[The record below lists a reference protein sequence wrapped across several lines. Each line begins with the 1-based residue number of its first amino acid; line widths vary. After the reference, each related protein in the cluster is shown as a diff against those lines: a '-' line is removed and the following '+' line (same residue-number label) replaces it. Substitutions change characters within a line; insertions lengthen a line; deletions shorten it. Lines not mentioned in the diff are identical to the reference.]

1 VTRRAELEVT
11 LGRAA
16 GGRRSAAAK
25 PFRAL
30 VLAGFSGTA
39 APAPTLAARRVSAT
53 DFDAVLQE
61 VAPSVSL
68 EIAGPP
74 AVRETLALTA
84 LEDFHPDRLLAR
96 VAALRAPA
104 LAAAAPP
111 TAAEAPRAPVAGGQ
125 AGESDADLLG
135 RLLGQRASS
144 ATPSRAQQKVR
155 ELIEDA
161 LSGTAT
167 ANSPARDDALRAAR
181 TALLRAI
188 LSDANFRALERAW
201 RSVHFL
207 ATRLDEDQ
215 LELHIADLPK
225 AVLAEQLARAG
236 GRLEATPLH
245 ALLVGQG
252 GDEPWDAIVTDYGFA
267 LAHDDLMLLA
277 TLGALAA
284 RVPAPLLAHADLSL
298 CGCGSASAV
307 DAPWD
312 WKIGDDEVGQ
322 LWRELRRHP
331 AAKQLVLAAPRF
343 VLRHPY
349 GKRTDPIDSFAFE
362 ELPPRPSH
370 DAFLWASPAFVCAYW
385 LAAQHAGGADA
396 AETALDELPAPTFD
410 DGRGDA
416 VQPPLEVLLSE
427 RARAAAE
434 QHGIVAIAGGRNTTR
449 IAAAGLFAFAE

>member
-1 VTRRAELEVT
+1 MTRRAELEVT

-30 VLAGFSGTA
+30 VLAGFSGA
-39 APAPTLAARRVSAT
+39 APAPTMAARRISAD
-53 DFDAVLQE
+53 DFDAVLHE
-61 VAPSVSL
+61 LAPTVSL

-74 AVRETLALTA
+74 AVRETLKLTA
-84 LEDFHPDRLLAR
+84 LDDFHPDRLLER
-96 VAALRAPA
+96 VAALREPS

-111 TAAEAPRAPVAGGQ
+111 TVAEGARELAAGAQ
-125 AGESDADLLG
+125 AAESDADLLG

-144 ATPSRAQQKVR
+144 TAPSRAQQKVR
-155 ELIEDA
+155 ELIEGA
-161 LSGTAT
+161 LAGAT
-167 ANSPARDDALRAAR
+167 AAASPARDDALRAAR

-188 LSDANFRALERAW
+188 LNDSGFRDLERAW

-215 LELHIADLPK
+215 LELHIADLSK
-225 AVLAEQLARAG
+225 AALSEQLARSN

-245 ALLVGQG
+245 ALLVGRG
-252 GDEPWDAIVTDYGFA
+252 GDEPWDAVVTDYTFT

-277 TLGALAA
+277 MLGALAA

-298 CGCGSASAV
+298 CGCRTASGV

-322 LWRELRRHP
+322 LWHEVRRHP

-349 GKRTDPIDSFAFE
+349 GRRTDPIESFGFE
-362 ELPPRPSH
+362 ELPSRPSR
-370 DAFLWASPAFVCAYW
+370 DAFLWASPAFACAYW
-385 LAAQHAGGADA
+385 LAAQGAAGAEDS
-396 AETALDELPAPTFD
+396 AETAIDDLPAPSFD
-410 DGRGDA
+410 DGRGDD
-416 VQPPLEVLLSE
+416 VQPPLEVLLTE

-434 QHGIVAIAGGRNTTR
+434 QHGIVALAGGRNTTR
-449 IAAAGLFAFAE
+449 IAAGGLFAFAE